1 MTEGGKSS
9 QFLFS
14 NYSLLITYYAIN
26 RQVNCQKGENKM
38 LEAILSKYLLNAL
51 LLSLVSIGYSF
62 LKNRLGE
69 DRAGTIK
76 EAILSAMLWAEEE
89 LGIGNGNQKWEIA
102 WKKLIEILAD
112 QNISLRKSEEKTV
125 KTMMEANVGK
135 INQQTYDVLLKRKL
149 IKDKTIVQQSL
160 PTK

>member
-1 MTEGGKSS
+1 
-9 QFLFS
+9 
-14 NYSLLITYYAIN
+14 
-26 RQVNCQKGENKM
+26 M

-89 LGIGNGNQKWEIA
+89 LGIGNGSQKWEIA

-112 QNISLRKSEEKTV
+112 KNISLRKSEEKAV
-125 KTMMEANVGK
+125 KVMMKANVGK
-135 INQQTYDVLLKRKL
+135 INQQTYDLLMKRKI
-149 IKDKTIVQQSL
+149 IKEKGPSQQSL
-160 PTK
+160 LTR

>member
-1 MTEGGKSS
+1 
-9 QFLFS
+9 
-14 NYSLLITYYAIN
+14 
-26 RQVNCQKGENKM
+26 M

-62 LKNRLGE
+62 LKNRLGD

-89 LGIGNGNQKWEIA
+89 LGIGNGSQKWDVA

-112 QNISLRKSEEKTV
+112 KNISLRKSEEKAV
-125 KTMMEANVGK
+125 KVMMKANVGR
-135 INQQTYDVLLKRKL
+135 INQQTYDVLLKKKL
-149 IKDKTIVQQSL
+149 IKDKKIVQQSL
-160 PTK
+160 LTR

>member
-1 MTEGGKSS
+1 
-9 QFLFS
+9 
-14 NYSLLITYYAIN
+14 
-26 RQVNCQKGENKM
+26 M
-38 LEAILSKYLLNAL
+38 LEAVLSKYLLNAL

-112 QNISLRKSEEKTV
+112 QNISLRKSEEKAV
-125 KTMMEANVGK
+125 KTLMKANVGK
-135 INQQTYDVLLKRKL
+135 INQQTYDVLMKRKL

>member
-1 MTEGGKSS
+1 
-9 QFLFS
+9 
-14 NYSLLITYYAIN
+14 
-26 RQVNCQKGENKM
+26 M

-89 LGIGNGNQKWEIA
+89 LGIGNGNQKWETA

-112 QNISLRKSEEKTV
+112 KNISLKKSEEKAV
-125 KTMMEANVGK
+125 KVMMKANVGR
-135 INQQTYDVLLKRKL
+135 INQQTYDVLMKRKI
-149 IKDKTIVQQSL
+149 IKDKIINQL
-160 PTK
+160 PD